1 MAYNEGVCEQ
11 KHKALEE
18 KCEVFNKRLNAH
30 RERLDLIEQ
39 DGREY
44 RVQIQNLCTQV
55 GSLVTT
61 LKWLMGLAVPSILT
75 IIGLLI
81 RK

>member
-11 KHKALEE
+11 KHKALEDQL
-18 KCEVFNKRLNAH
+18 KVHDKRLNAH
-30 RERLDLIEQ
+30 GDRLDVIEQ

-44 RVQIQNLCTQV
+44 KVQIQNLCNQV